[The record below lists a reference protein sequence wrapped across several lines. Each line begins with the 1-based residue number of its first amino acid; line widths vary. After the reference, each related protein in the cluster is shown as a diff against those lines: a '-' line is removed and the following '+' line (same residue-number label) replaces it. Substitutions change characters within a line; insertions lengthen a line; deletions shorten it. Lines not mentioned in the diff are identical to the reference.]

1 MPIDLNDDLN
11 AVAVA
16 QLGQCPCGENA
27 VWYRVE
33 PSAALGDDAVG
44 DANTP
49 TFGVRWLTGSDLT
62 ENLCDGCF
70 ADAVPESEH
79 PLWKRIL

>member
-1 MPIDLNDDLN
+1 MPIDLNEDLSEI
-11 AVAVA
+11 AVA

-27 VWYRVE
+27 VWYRIA
-33 PSAALGDDAVG
+33 PPLLNGDVVG

-70 ADAVPESEH
+70 ADAVPESDH
-79 PLWKRIL
+79 LLWKRVE